1 MFSPLLWMLR
11 ALASSYGTDLA
22 LAVKQEIQ
30 SSFEVY
36 LKSLTIFFRALRVT
50 VYSTQNSRE
59 VCNVPI
65 NDRLSMFNRSHSFLS

>member
-11 ALASSYGTDLA
+11 ALAISYGTDLA

-30 SSFEVY
+30 GSFEMN
-36 LKSLTIFFRALRVT
+36 LKSLTIFFRALRIT
-50 VYSTQNSRE
+50 VHPTQNSRE
-59 VCNVPI
+59 VCNVSI